1 MKNASSPL
9 FFKTALCGLFV
20 LLYCT
25 IDLPLYGQQL
35 DAKLKELKKNV
46 VYIEAE
52 PKDKSSDLQEGFGFI
67 TGEQGNRLYIVTA
80 RHTLNFPESEINKN
94 DEKVNC
100 TVQFPE
106 SARKALARVEDV
118 WKSEDLVLL
127 SVDRNNLLN
136 WKKDCADF
144 RPDVNQVV
152 SFIGA
157 DKQWISPGQGRV
169 TSLKAI
175 DFSINFTND
184 ANGVNKGTSGAP
196 LINEKGII
204 GMVLQTQGRGGLC
217 TALSLDRIKALLS
230 EYQDAFQL
238 QPDGLGLVYF
248 PEGKFTMGSSNGE
261 GDAKFVHS
269 VELRPFFM
277 MPQEVS
283 FEEYDD
289 YCLKTGQE
297 NKQPKDK
304 GWGRG
309 KKPVINVSWLDA
321 INYCN
326 WRSEIAYLDKV
337 YIFGKDGEVLADFSK
352 NGFRLPT
359 EAEWE
364 YAAQGGEQA
373 IKPVYGNGKDELSGR
388 GVNHSGLNLKQ
399 TWNVDEGET
408 NAYGLK
414 NMSGNVA
421 EWCWDY
427 YGYDYYKNSKLQNP
441 QGPDLS
447 KDKVVRG
454 GAFDSEPKDLRVFAR
469 KGVLGRF
476 PYPNIGFRLARN
488 AE

>member
-1 MKNASSPL
+1 MIIAQFKL
-9 FFKTALCGLFV
+9 FGILGFLSLV
-20 LLYCT
+20 LA
-25 IDLPLYGQQL
+25 IQL
-35 DAKLKELKKNV
+35 QAQLNAKLEELKSNV
-46 VYIEAE
+46 VYIEAI
-52 PKDKSSDLQEGFGFI
+52 PKQNSAELKDGFGFI
-67 TGEQGNRLYIVTA
+67 TGEQGGMIYIVTA
-80 RHTLNFPESEINKN
+80 AHTIDFSDLELQSKEINIRIQFFQSAERFSAQLVNVFPN
-94 DEKVNC
+94 D
-100 TVQFPE
+100 
-106 SARKALARVEDV
+106 LA
-118 WKSEDLVLL
+118 LL
-127 SVDRNNLLN
+127 SVSANTAIR

-144 RPDVNQVV
+144 NPKVDQIV
-152 SFIGA
+152 SVIGA
-157 DKQWISPGQGRV
+157 KKAWMFPGQGRV
-169 TSLKAI
+169 TLMDAGN
-175 DFSINFTND
+175 FSITFTNNT
-184 ANGVNKGTSGAP
+184 NGIIRGTSGAP

-204 GMVLQTQGRGGLC
+204 GMVTETEGDGGISE
-217 TALSLDRIKALLS
+217 ALSLTRIQDLLKKFPATFALK
-230 EYQDAFQL
+230 
-238 QPDGLGLVYF
+238 PDGVGLIYIPKSVGF
-248 PEGKFTMGSSNGE
+248 KMGSALADP
-261 GDAKFVHS
+261 DARTVHS
-269 VELRPFFM
+269 VELKPFFI

-309 KKPVINVSWLDA
+309 KKPVINISWFDA

-326 WRSEIAYLDKV
+326 WRSEKAYLDKV
-337 YIFGKDGEVLADFSK
+337 YIFGKDGEVLADFTK
-352 NGFRLPT
+352 NGFRLST

-364 YAAQGGEQA
+364 YAAQGGEQS

-388 GVNHSGLNLKQ
+388 GVNHSGLSLKQ
-399 TWNVDEGET
+399 TWNVDEGES

-427 YGYDYYKNSKLQNP
+427 YGFDHYKNSKLQDP
-441 QGPDLS
+441 TGPDLS